1 MHTETGYRRNSP
13 QPPGPV
19 RQRILTP
26 KRTGIF
32 SVAWFACFVSLLM
45 LGLVARLGGA
55 AAALFLLP
63 WTILVIRAPQLA
75 LAKTLEN
82 APLFLLPGLALLST
96 AWSQYPEASLR
107 ASIQFLLTVEIA
119 IIAGSLANPRTFL
132 SAFLSALTAI
142 MIVSLVIDRGA
153 SFRGEGA
160 LLGVF
165 QSKNQLA
172 FYAVMQLIAALTVV
186 FDKLQPVLMRLIALF
201 ALLLAPVC
209 LVAAQSTGA
218 IVFSIP
224 AIAVLIAMMALGK
237 LPVAV
242 RATLI
247 AAALLAI
254 IATIIAVAG
263 FVDDFGVIL
272 DLLGKDS
279 TLTGRLYL
287 WQTARYLIEQSPIL
301 GVGYQAFWQVG
312 NPPAEELWAASFEE
326 SGSGFNF
333 HNLYLNT
340 AVELGLVGVASLLLT
355 FLALAIRLLRSII
368 LKPSPPVYFAAALF
382 IFICSTS
389 FIEVNQLYQFH
400 IGTVLLGV
408 MWIYSGARP
417 LYPYGLILTPAK
429 RNALPL

>member
-1 MHTETGYRRNSP
+1 
-13 QPPGPV
+13 
-19 RQRILTP
+19 
-26 KRTGIF
+26 
-32 SVAWFACFVSLLM
+32 
-45 LGLVARLGGA
+45 
-55 AAALFLLP
+55 
-63 WTILVIRAPQLA
+63 
-75 LAKTLEN
+75 
-82 APLFLLPGLALLST
+82 
-96 AWSQYPEASLR
+96 
-107 ASIQFLLTVEIA
+107 
-119 IIAGSLANPRTFL
+119 
-132 SAFLSALTAI
+132 
-142 MIVSLVIDRGA
+142 
-153 SFRGEGA
+153 
-160 LLGVF
+160 
-165 QSKNQLA
+165 
-172 FYAVMQLIAALTVV
+172 
-186 FDKLQPVLMRLIALF
+186 
-201 ALLLAPVC
+201 
-209 LVAAQSTGA
+209 STGA

>member
-1 MHTETGYRRNSP
+1 MHTEIGYRRHGVQGSAFWGQGYAAP
-13 QPPGPV
+13 KST
-19 RQRILTP
+19 RI
-26 KRTGIF
+26 F
-32 SVAWFACFVSLLM
+32 NVAWFACFFSLLM
-45 LGLVARLGGA
+45 LGLNARLGAA

-63 WTILVIRAPQLA
+63 WSFLVIRAPQLA

-96 AWSQYPEASLR
+96 TWSQYPETSLR
-107 ASIQFLLTVEIA
+107 ASIQFLVTVEIA
-119 IIAGSLANPRTFL
+119 ILAGSLTNPRTFV
-132 SAFLSALTAI
+132 SALLHALTVI
-142 MIVSLVIDRGA
+142 MVVSLVIDRGE
-153 SFRGEGA
+153 SLRGGPA
-160 LLGVF
+160 LMGVF

-172 FYAVMQLIAALTVV
+172 FYIVMQMIAALTAA
-186 FDKLQPVLMRLIALF
+186 FDRLQSILTRLIALF
-201 ALLLAPVC
+201 SLFVGPIC

-224 AIAVLIAMMALGK
+224 AIGALIVIMAVGK
-237 LPVAV
+237 LPVAA
-242 RATLI
+242 RATVI
-247 AAALLAI
+247 AAALLAF
-254 IATIIAVAG
+254 IATIIAIAG

-287 WQTARYLIEQSPIL
+287 WQTAHYLIEQSPIL

-333 HNLYLNT
+333 HNLYFNT

-355 FLALAIRLLRSII
+355 FLALAIRLLRSLI

-382 IFICSTS
+382 IFVCSTS

-400 IGTVLLGV
+400 IGTVLLGA

-417 LYPYGLILTPAK
+417 LYPYGTILTPAK
-429 RNALPL
+429 RNALPV